1 MRLPTRTR
9 PGGATI
15 TAMSPG
21 AHTRLIL
28 DFDLAANPVTGNVV
42 DGFGRGHPFSGW
54 MALTRTI
61 ELTLDAARQAPP
73 ARQGRGQDDPTKEH
87 R

>member
-1 MRLPTRTR
+1 MP
-9 PGGATI
+9 PV
-15 TAMSPG
+15 

-42 DGFGRGHPFSGW
+42 DGSGRGHPFAGW

-61 ELTLDAARQAPP
+61 ELTLDAARQANPP
-73 ARQGRGQDDPTKEH
+73 RQAQGQHDPTKEH